1 MAQYTYYNKGCHMKI
16 NKIINNN
23 VISVTQNNQECVVM
37 GKGIGFQ
44 KHEGDIV
51 EESKIEKIFNLSN
64 QDLSDRFKTLLIEV
78 PIEIVKA
85 VEKIIEVSKV
95 EYNKQL
101 SDTIYVA
108 LTDHINFAIERQQ
121 EGMAIKN
128 GLLWEIKKF
137 YPTEYEIGIRALDWI
152 NKIVGIKLP
161 IDEAGFIAIHLL
173 NAEHNNVADYNQV
186 TEMVQNLLSLV
197 KYHFRLEFDED
208 SLTYFRFITHLKFLA
223 QRILANKPL
232 NTDEI
237 ELYEIVKAKYK
248 DAFKC
253 VKKIETFLLKK
264 YHYEMTQDE
273 ALYLTIHIQRLIS
286 RNESVDN

>member
-1 MAQYTYYNKGCHMKI
+1 MKI

-23 VISVTQNNQECVVM
+23 VISVIQNNHERVVM

-44 KHEGDIV
+44 KQEGDIV

-64 QDLSDRFKTLLIEV
+64 EEISERFKTLLIEV
-78 PIEIVKA
+78 PIEVVQA
-85 VEKIIEVSKV
+85 VEKIIEVAKV
-95 EYNKQL
+95 KYHKDL

-137 YPTEYEIGIRALDWI
+137 YPSEYEIGMRALDWI
-152 NKIVGIKLP
+152 YEIVGVTLP
-161 IDEAGFIAIHLL
+161 VDEAAFIAIHLL
-173 NAEHNNVADYNQV
+173 NAEHNNFADFNQV
-186 TEMVQNLLSLV
+186 TEMVQNILSLV
-197 KYHFRLEFDED
+197 KYHFRLDFDEE
-208 SLTYFRFITHLKFLA
+208 SLTYFRFVTHLKFLA
-223 QRILANKPL
+223 QRIISEHPL
-232 NTDEI
+232 DTREV
-237 ELYEIVKAKYK
+237 ELYDIVKEKYK

-253 VKKIETFLLKK
+253 VKKIENFLLKK
-264 YHYEMTQDE
+264 YQYDMTHDE

>member
-1 MAQYTYYNKGCHMKI
+1 MKI

-23 VISVTQNNQECVVM
+23 VISVTQNNQERVVM

-44 KHEGDIV
+44 KEEGDIV
-51 EESKIEKIFNLSN
+51 EESKIDKIFDLNN
-64 QDLSDRFKTLLIEV
+64 QEISDRFKTLLIEV
-78 PIEIVKA
+78 PIEIVQA
-85 VEKIIEVSKV
+85 VEKIIEVAKI
-95 EYNKQL
+95 EYHKEL

-137 YPTEYEIGIRALDWI
+137 YPTEYEIGMRGLDWI
-152 NKIVGIKLP
+152 KEIVGAKLP
-161 IDEAGFIAIHLL
+161 EDEAGFIAIHLL
-173 NAEHNNVADYNQV
+173 NAEHNNLADYNHV
-186 TEMVQNLLSLV
+186 TEMVQNILSLV
-197 KYHFRLEFDED
+197 KYHFRLDFDEE
-208 SLTYFRFITHLKFLA
+208 SLTYFRFVTHLKFLA
-223 QRILANKPL
+223 QRILSKNPL
-232 NTDEI
+232 NTSEI
-237 ELYEIVKAKYK
+237 ELYDIVKEKYK

-253 VKKIETFLLKK
+253 VKKIEVFLMKK
-264 YHYEMTQDE
+264 YQYEMTKDE

>member
-1 MAQYTYYNKGCHMKI
+1 MKI

-23 VISVTQNNQECVVM
+23 VISVIQNNHERVVM

-44 KHEGDIV
+44 KQEGDIV

-64 QDLSDRFKTLLIEV
+64 EEISERFKTLLIEV
-78 PIEIVKA
+78 PIEVVQA
-85 VEKIIEVSKV
+85 VEKIIEVAKV
-95 EYNKQL
+95 KYHKDL

-137 YPTEYEIGIRALDWI
+137 YPSEYEIGMRALDWI
-152 NKIVGIKLP
+152 YEIVGVTLP
-161 IDEAGFIAIHLL
+161 VDEAAFIAIHLL
-173 NAEHNNVADYNQV
+173 NAEHNNFADFNQV
-186 TEMVQNLLSLV
+186 TEMVQNILSLV
-197 KYHFRLEFDED
+197 KYHFRLDFDEE
-208 SLTYFRFITHLKFLA
+208 SLTYFRFVTHLKFLA
-223 QRILANKPL
+223 QRIISEHPL
-232 NTDEI
+232 DTSEV
-237 ELYEIVKAKYK
+237 ELYDIVKEKYK

-253 VKKIETFLLKK
+253 VKKIENFLLKK
-264 YHYEMTQDE
+264 YQYDMTHDE

>member
-1 MAQYTYYNKGCHMKI
+1 MKI

-23 VISVTQNNQECVVM
+23 VISVTQNNQERVVM

-44 KHEGDIV
+44 KEEGDIV
-51 EESKIEKIFNLSN
+51 EESKIDKIFDLNN
-64 QDLSDRFKTLLIEV
+64 QEISDRFKTLLIEV
-78 PIEIVKA
+78 PIEIVQA
-85 VEKIIEVSKV
+85 VEKIIEVAKI
-95 EYNKQL
+95 EYHKEL

-137 YPTEYEIGIRALDWI
+137 YPTEYEIGMRGLDWI
-152 NKIVGIKLP
+152 EEIAGAKLP
-161 IDEAGFIAIHLL
+161 EDEAGFIAIHLL
-173 NAEHNNVADYNQV
+173 NAEHNNLADYNHV
-186 TEMVQNLLSLV
+186 TEMVQNILSLV
-197 KYHFRLEFDED
+197 KYHFRLDFHEE
-208 SLTYFRFITHLKFLA
+208 SLTYFRFVTHLKFLA
-223 QRILANKPL
+223 QRILSKNPL
-232 NTDEI
+232 NTSEI
-237 ELYEIVKAKYK
+237 ELYDIVKEKYK

-253 VKKIETFLLKK
+253 VKKIEVFLMKK
-264 YHYEMTQDE
+264 YQYEMTKDE